1 MLGTVP
7 VSEKPLRL
15 PRPPAGPA
23 GVRRILIADD
33 CGPFRGLL
41 AWFLSSVPGIEIVAE
56 ASDGVEALETA
67 RACRPELVLMDVHMP
82 NMDGLESARR
92 LRADGSAARIVL
104 LSVDA
109 ASVTAAAVAAAGAD
123 ALIDKSELG
132 DRLGSL
138 LEIPAASTTRM
149 SAAANSRGE

>member
-1 MLGTVP
+1 M
-7 VSEKPLRL
+7 SEKVLRL
-15 PRPPAGPA
+15 PRRPAGPS

-56 ASDGVEALETA
+56 ASDGVEAVETA

-82 NMDGLESARR
+82 NMDGLEATRR
-92 LRADGSAARIVL
+92 LRAEGVAGRIVL

-109 ASVTAAAVAAAGAD
+109 GAVTQAVVAAAGAD
-123 ALIDKSELG
+123 TIIDKSDLG

-138 LEIPAASTTRM
+138 LDVSAGETIAASV
-149 SAAANSRGE
+149 AATSTGD

>member
-1 MLGTVP
+1 M
-7 VSEKPLRL
+7 SEKVLRL
-15 PRPPAGPA
+15 PERPTGPA

-56 ASDGVEALETA
+56 ASDGVEAVETA

-82 NMDGLESARR
+82 NMDGLEAARR
-92 LRADGSAARIVL
+92 LRAEGVAGRIIL

-109 ASVTAAAVAAAGAD
+109 GAVTEAVVAAAGAD
-123 ALIDKSELG
+123 AIIDKSELG

-138 LEIPAASTTRM
+138 LDLPVGEGNAATIAAHST
-149 SAAANSRGE
+149 GD

>member
-1 MLGTVP
+1 
-7 VSEKPLRL
+7 VSEKLLRL
-15 PRPPAGPA
+15 PLPPSGPS

-56 ASDGVEALETA
+56 ASDGLEALETA

-82 NMDGLESARR
+82 HMDGLESARR
-92 LRADGSAARIVL
+92 LRAEGLAGRIIL

-109 ASVTAAAVAAAGAD
+109 GSVTAAAVAAAGAD
-123 ALIDKSELG
+123 TIIDKAELG

-138 LEIPAASTTRM
+138 LELPAQVPTQVL
-149 SAAANSRGE
+149 AAVNSRGE

>member
-1 MLGTVP
+1 M
-7 VSEKPLRL
+7 SEKLLRL
-15 PRPPAGPA
+15 PLPPAGPA

-56 ASDGVEALETA
+56 ASDGLEALETA

-82 NMDGLESARR
+82 HMDGLESARR
-92 LRADGSAARIVL
+92 LRAEGVAGRIIL

-109 ASVTAAAVAAAGAD
+109 ASVTPAAVAAAGAD
-123 ALIDKSELG
+123 TIIDKAELG

-138 LEIPAASTTRM
+138 LELPAQVPMQM